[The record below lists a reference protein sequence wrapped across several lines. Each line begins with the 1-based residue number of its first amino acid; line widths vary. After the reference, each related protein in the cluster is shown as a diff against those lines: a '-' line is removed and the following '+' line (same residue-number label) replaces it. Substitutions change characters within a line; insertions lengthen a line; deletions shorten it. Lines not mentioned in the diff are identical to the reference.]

1 MERATSMDIPIRFRE
16 AYNAIR
22 NLEQYDRY
30 AGALI
35 FGSVARRSHTA
46 DSDLDVKVVVDDDNP
61 CNNINHPIIHSVKLD
76 ITFHSLRQLEEP
88 LDKEIAKGERAPMI
102 AGSLI
107 VFDKA
112 GELQRIVRKAN
123 QAKPKP
129 FTHADRQLTQFMM
142 YHADDKA
149 KRHLSTDPLS
159 ALLVMHTSFSEIL
172 KMHYQIQ
179 GKWWVSNKWL
189 LSDLRTWDM
198 PLVLLVEQFVSQCNV
213 QEKFKRWSEIID
225 YVLKPIGGRQP
236 ISENNCD
243 CATCREDLG
252 SFLDAILRRAD

>member
-1 MERATSMDIPIRFRE
+1 MAERATALDIPLRFRE
-16 AYNAIR
+16 AFNALQK
-22 NLEQYDRY
+22 LEQYDRY
-30 AGALI
+30 TGALI
-35 FGSVARRSHTA
+35 FGSVAKGSHT
-46 DSDLDVKVVVDDDNP
+46 DKSDLDVKIVVGDDNP

-76 ITFHSLRQLEEP
+76 IAFHSLRQLEEP

-107 VFDKA
+107 VFDKT
-112 GELQRIVRKAN
+112 GELQRIVEKAN

-149 KRHLSTDPLS
+149 KRYLYTDPLS
-159 ALLVMHTSFSEIL
+159 ALLVMHTSFNEIL

-189 LSDLRTWDM
+189 LSDLRAWDT
-198 PLVLLVEQFVSQCNV
+198 PLVLLVEQFVSQSNV
-213 QEKFKRWSEIID
+213 QEKFKLWSEIID
-225 YVLKPIGGRQP
+225 YVLQPIGGRQP

-243 CATCREDLG
+243 CDVCRQDLG
-252 SFLDAILRRAD
+252 TFMK

>member
-1 MERATSMDIPIRFRE
+1 MAEHAALMDIPLRFRE
-16 AYNAIR
+16 AFNALQK
-22 NLEQYDRY
+22 LEQYDRY
-30 AGALI
+30 TGALI
-35 FGSVARRSHTA
+35 FGSVAKGSHT
-46 DSDLDVKVVVDDDNP
+46 DKSDLDVKVVVGDDNP

-107 VFDKA
+107 VFDKT
-112 GELQRIVRKAN
+112 GELQRIVEKAN

-149 KRHLSTDPLS
+149 KRYLSTDPLS
-159 ALLVMHTSFSEIL
+159 ALLVMHTSFNEIL

-189 LSDLRTWDM
+189 LSDLRTWDTS
-198 PLVLLVEQFVSQCNV
+198 LVLLVEQFVSQSNV
-213 QEKFKRWSEIID
+213 QEKFKLWSEIID
-225 YVLKPIGGRQP
+225 YILQPIGGRQP

-243 CATCREDLG
+243 CDVCRQDLG
-252 SFLDAILRRAD
+252 TFVK